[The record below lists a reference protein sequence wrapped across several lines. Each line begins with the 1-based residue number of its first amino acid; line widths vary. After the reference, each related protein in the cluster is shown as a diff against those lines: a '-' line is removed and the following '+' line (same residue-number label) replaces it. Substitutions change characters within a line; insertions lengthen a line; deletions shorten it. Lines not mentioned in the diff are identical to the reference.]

1 VKKIENLYLKRERNI
16 HNKWAKENNYEPFN
30 IKAFKNGISL
40 PEFKWLLN
48 KQNLKN
54 KKILDI
60 GCGLGEASIY
70 FAMQGADVSAIDI
83 SDKVIEKGS
92 KEAKKYKVQINFIK
106 NNGENLDMFKDEYFD
121 YIYASNLLH
130 HLNIQ
135 TTIKQIYLKLK
146 KNGIFLSW
154 DPIAYNP
161 LINIYRKLAS
171 KVRTDDEQP
180 LKKKDILLIC
190 ENFNSYEIKY
200 FWLTGLLVFIKFFL
214 FDFQN
219 PSKTRYWK
227 KVVYEEKKY
236 AKFLKITH
244 RIDNQIIK
252 IFPFLK
258 YLMWNVAIRA
268 KK

>member
-1 VKKIENLYLKRERNI
+1 MKKIENLYLKRERNI

-135 TTIKQIYLKLK
+135 ATIKQIYLKLK

-171 KVRTDDEQP
+171 KVRTDDEKP

-200 FWLTGLLVFIKFFL
+200 FWLTSLLVFIKFFL

-219 PSKTRYWK
+219 PSRYWK

-244 RIDNQIIK
+244 RIDDQIIK